1 MNRKELYQKINEM
14 NLQSVIKKT
23 YNKDYTKCSNL
34 DLESIITKKSKSTKT
49 KVVHKPINTINPS
62 AFKELIEVLKQKG
75 LLLKSE
81 IERIMKF

>member
-14 NLQSVIKKT
+14 NLQNVVKT
-23 YNKDYTKCSNL
+23 TYKKDYTKCSNV
-34 DLESIITKKSKSTKT
+34 DLEAIIAKKSKSTKIKT
-49 KVVHKPINTINPS
+49 VSKPTVTINPN